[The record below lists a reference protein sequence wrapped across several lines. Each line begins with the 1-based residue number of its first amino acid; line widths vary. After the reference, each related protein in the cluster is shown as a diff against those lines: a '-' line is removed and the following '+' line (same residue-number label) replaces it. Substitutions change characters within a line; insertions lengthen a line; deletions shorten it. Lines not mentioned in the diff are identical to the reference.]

1 MGTLE
6 EFHTLIDEAAEREIK
21 IMVDVVLNHAGYGMN
36 PLYDVDNP
44 PEGFPT
50 EEDRARFDGLIR
62 ENPSRD
68 DETMELSGLPDF
80 ETENEKVRE
89 QLVDWQTSWIERSTT
104 PNGNAIASY
113 RVDTVKHVDHT
124 TWQHFKNELVEK
136 DPRFKL
142 IGEAW
147 AAGYQNTQGYLNSG
161 MMDSLLDFGF
171 KDIAS
176 SFVSGRLERANQQLI
191 DRNDRLTSQATLGQ
205 FLGSH
210 DEPGFLFTHRNNEG
224 FLKLAASLQL
234 TAKGQPVI
242 YYGEELGQSGAENWP
257 VYDNR
262 YDFDWDLIEDN
273 DILEHYQKLL
283 SFRNEFSEIVS
294 RGDREWLLGSDED
307 EWMLVE
313 RSLND
318 ESVYMGFNVS
328 EDEQSITFKVDS
340 DSGVVTDHYAD
351 EVIEVSESEVVLSI
365 PSITDGGTALITIE
379 DAELVLSQEEE
390 NSENVYEEG
399 IEELEESEDSNENE
413 QNIISRI
420 ITFIRNLFN

>member
-1 MGTLE
+1 M
-6 EFHTLIDEAAEREIK
+6 
-21 IMVDVVLNHAGYGMN
+21 
-36 PLYDVDNP
+36 
-44 PEGFPT
+44 
-50 EEDRARFDGLIR
+50 
-62 ENPSRD
+62 
-68 DETMELSGLPDF
+68 
-80 ETENEKVRE
+80 
-89 QLVDWQTSWIERSTT
+89 
-104 PNGNAIASY
+104 
-113 RVDTVKHVDHT
+113 
-124 TWQHFKNELVEK
+124 EK